1 MINREKLLTSEE
13 FNEKL
18 KCVKL
23 DSRDAKNRPKMFKK
37 RAENSKYE
45 GNAGSL
51 RVLSRIITTLLSGVL
66 DDSAVER
73 HLIKLHE
80 LSEIITAPVLT
91 LDEIEYVMEDI
102 ITEYLDLRIEAVEML
117 NMPRCRPK
125 HHFVGHYPRAYRNMG
140 PLTAIWAMRMESK
153 HTYFKGVIRTSK
165 NFKNVSLTCANRH
178 QRAQVS
184 YSYFG
189 LFPRSKYEVPDNAP
203 TAEDVAKIAAQ
214 PFLKDYLHSLDPQ
227 ALIPKHIKIYGTS
240 YENGKVLVIKKVE
253 HGKLKVG
260 LIKAISF
267 FKDKVHFVV
276 KTYEANQSK
285 FGSYVTTKFLAENE
299 IVQYDLLSDYH
310 PLEMIGPSDSFFFIL
325 HHYISNYSYSG

>member
-1 MINREKLLTSEE
+1 MTTDE

-23 DSRDAKNRPKMFKK
+23 DSRDAKNRPKLFKK

-66 DDSAVER
+66 DDSAVEK

-80 LSEIITAPVLT
+80 LSEIITAPVLMME
-91 LDEIEYVMEDI
+91 EIDYVMEDI
-102 ITEYLDLRIEAVEML
+102 IQEYLDLRMEAVEML
-117 NMPRCRPK
+117 KMPRPRPK
-125 HHFVGHYPRAYRNMG
+125 HHFLSHYPRAYRNIG
-140 PLTAIWAMRMESK
+140 PLTAIWAMRLESK
-153 HTYFKGVIRTSK
+153 HCYFKSVIRTSK

-203 TAEDVAKIAAQ
+203 IAQDFVKIAAE
-214 PFLKDYLHSLDPQ
+214 PFLKAYLQALDPKT
-227 ALIPKHIKIYGTS
+227 LIPKHIKIYGTN
-240 YENGKVLVIKKVE
+240 YENGKVLVIRKVE

-260 LIKAISF
+260 LIKAISYF
-267 FKDKVHFVV
+267 NNKVQFVV
-276 KTYEANQSK
+276 KTFEANQSK
-285 FGSYVTTKFLAENE
+285 YGSYVTTKFLAENE
-299 IVQYDLLSDYH
+299 IVEYDLLSDYH
-310 PLEMIGPSDSFFFIL
+310 PLEMIGPCDSFFFIL
-325 HHYISNYSYSG
+325 HHYISNSSN